1 MGAISAPMDRAIRL
15 WWRAITLL
23 GSLERTVGIGLLALM
38 VVTITLQV
46 ITRYLFG
53 QPLVWVEELAT
64 YSFIWSVFLGAALGL
79 KELRHIRIE
88 TFLGRI
94 PPRWRAVAQALL
106 YGIVGACCLA
116 LAGDA
121 LGIMQVESR
130 SETISLPINVGRHW
144 FYSVPLFVGLASMA
158 FTAAYFVVS
167 YLASAL
173 TGRPVDAE
181 TDVEERR
188 RLDHEADEAE
198 LRLAEGAL

>member
-1 MGAISAPMDRAIRL
+1 MDRAL
-15 WWRAITLL
+15 AACWRALALL
-23 GSLERTVGIGLLALM
+23 GEAERIAGVFLIALM

-130 SETISLPINVGRHW
+130 SETI
-144 FYSVPLFVGLASMA
+144 
-158 FTAAYFVVS
+158 
-167 YLASAL
+167 
-173 TGRPVDAE
+173 
-181 TDVEERR
+181 
-188 RLDHEADEAE
+188 
-198 LRLAEGAL
+198 